1 MWAIGCALVY
11 VLIFLVHFFVEGT
24 INWDSLKFEVTFGG
38 LYNGHMECWQSTLIT
53 AHVDYDV
60 IDPSI
65 VDGGEGFKFQAM
77 VYFKKE
83 KKKKYIILKF
93 K

>member
-1 MWAIGCALVY
+1 M
-11 VLIFLVHFFVEGT
+11 EGT

-38 LYNGHMECWQSTLIT
+38 LYNGHMECWHSTLIT

-65 VDGGEGFKFQAM
+65 VDGGGGISVSSNGVVQKN
-77 VYFKKE
+77 E
-83 KKKKYIILKF
+83 KKKFYLKI
-93 K
+93 

>member
-1 MWAIGCALVY
+1 MRAIGCALGY

-38 LYNGHMECWQSTLIT
+38 LYNGHMECWHGTLIT

-65 VDGGEGFKFQAM
+65 VDAGGG
-77 VYFKKE
+77 
-83 KKKKYIILKF
+83 I
-93 K
+93 